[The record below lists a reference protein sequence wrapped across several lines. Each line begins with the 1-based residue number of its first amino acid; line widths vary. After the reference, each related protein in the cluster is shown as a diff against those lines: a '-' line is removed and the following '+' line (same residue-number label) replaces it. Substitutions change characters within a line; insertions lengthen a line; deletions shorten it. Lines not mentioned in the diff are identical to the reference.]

1 MRAVSNFSVA
11 PVLFA
16 LLALPAVTA
25 SAQEQDTSNPNI
37 VVTGQEAEL
46 DMSALPKGPDIK
58 GIVTARKGDRVRITS
73 ADGTMVDITLA
84 EITKIKGAGKTP
96 SKADILNGLPVTVK
110 TLQSDRGLIASQ
122 ISFKGRDFKTANMIN
137 SFNRAIC

>member
-1 MRAVSNFSVA
+1 MRAVSNFTVA

-58 GIVTARKGDRVRITS
+58 GIVTARKANGFFLQTSGDMDANEATS
-73 ADGTMVDITLA
+73 QALFVFT
-84 EITKIKGAGKTP
+84 GAAP
-96 SKADILNGLPVTVK
+96 AVLPVAALPVAALRPHARPRHPQTPP
-110 TLQSDRGLIASQ
+110 RGPRGPHSAGGS
-122 ISFKGRDFKTANMIN
+122 
-137 SFNRAIC
+137 